1 MYNPKQVYEALLQ
14 PLGTILNSEDHA
26 NQSIKNLFYTY
37 KMDLNNRA
45 STWSKLESETDLKV
59 LSALIMDWM
68 EHLKNPI
75 LDRNG
80 ITFVVIHCDN
90 VEAALHRYI

>member
-14 PLGTILNSEDHA
+14 PLGTILNSEDHT
-26 NQSIKNLFYTY
+26 NKSIKNLFYTY

-90 VEAALHRYI
+90 VLAHLIS